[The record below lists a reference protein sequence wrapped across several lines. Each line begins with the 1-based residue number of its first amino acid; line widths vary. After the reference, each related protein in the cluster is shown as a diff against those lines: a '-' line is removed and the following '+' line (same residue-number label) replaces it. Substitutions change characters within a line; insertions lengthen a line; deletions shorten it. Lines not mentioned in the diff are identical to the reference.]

1 MASTMFQTVFSY
13 LHFVVLAYIC
23 AKAMRVL
30 QFYVLYSSDLSQ
42 YKPPSGAGGG
52 PPWALVTGASDG
64 IGKAFAQDLC
74 RRGFNVIIH
83 GRNEEKLRRVAA
95 ELGKAHPTREI
106 RLLVIDATMMAA
118 SCWTDETDKMVLDVV
133 DGLELT
139 ILINNVGGAGVAP
152 RRAWAT
158 VTQRSA
164 SELDALINL
173 NARFMTQMTRLL
185 IPVLARGRGNKE
197 DLLMRQR
204 RQRRQRRHRA
214 AIVNVSSGAEL
225 LPAPYLV
232 AYSAA
237 KAYVSR
243 WSISLD
249 AELRGEGL
257 EIDVHSLIV
266 GAVATMNAG
275 QDGLMAGLFCPDA
288 ETFAT
293 KALAKLGCGHVVCT
307 PYWPHGLQ
315 VAVMACLP
323 EWLGA
328 KFMRDTARRAMA
340 RMEKA
345 Q

>member
-1 MASTMFQTVFSY
+1 
-13 LHFVVLAYIC
+13 
-23 AKAMRVL
+23 
-30 QFYVLYSSDLSQ
+30 
-42 YKPPSGAGGG
+42 
-52 PPWALVTGASDG
+52 
-64 IGKAFAQDLC
+64 
-74 RRGFNVIIH
+74 
-83 GRNEEKLRRVAA
+83 
-95 ELGKAHPTREI
+95 
-106 RLLVIDATMMAA
+106 
-118 SCWTDETDKMVLDVV
+118 MVLDVV

-139 ILINNVGGAGVAP
+139 IQINNVGGAGSAGGGAR

-158 VTQRSA
+158 VAQRSA

-173 NARFMTQMTRLL
+173 NARFMPQMTRVL
-185 IPVLARGRGNKE
+185 IPVLARGRGNK

-204 RQRRQRRHRA
+204 RRRHRA
-214 AIVNVSSGAEL
+214 AIVN
-225 LPAPYLV
+225 
-232 AYSAA
+232 
-237 KAYVSR
+237 AYVSR
-243 WSISLD
+243 WSSSLD

-266 GAVATMNAG
+266 GAVATPNAG
-275 QDGLMAGLFCPDA
+275 HDGSMAGLFCPDA

-315 VAVMACLP
+315 VGVMACLP

-328 KFMRDTARRAMA
+328 KFMRDTARQALA